1 MCAPECAAP
10 DDSSM
15 TCEEC
20 TAGIQGAIDQLLAT
34 ETIDAIVAAMA
45 DPDGPI
51 CGENPNKE
59 DCTEGVDFII
69 RNGLPLLA
77 SVSDGSQFP
86 TVCNAAVEGTCAA
99 RRFAKL
105 F

>member
-1 MCAPECAAP
+1 
-10 DDSSM
+10 M

-20 TAGIQGAIDQLLAT
+20 TAGIQSAIDTLLAT
-34 ETIDAIVAAMA
+34 ETVDAIVAAFA
-45 DPDGPI
+45 DPEGPI
-51 CGENPNKE
+51 CNLNPEKE
-59 DCTEGVDFII
+59 DCAAGVDFFI

-77 SVSDGSQFP
+77 SPSDGSEFP
-86 TVCNAAVEGTCAA
+86 MVCNAAIEGTCPA